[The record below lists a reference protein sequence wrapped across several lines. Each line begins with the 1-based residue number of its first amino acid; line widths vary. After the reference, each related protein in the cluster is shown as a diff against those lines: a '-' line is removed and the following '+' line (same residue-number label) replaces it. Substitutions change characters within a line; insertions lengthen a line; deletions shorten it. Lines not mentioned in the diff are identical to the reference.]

1 MNHRRV
7 ILSLYLII
15 FAGLGMG
22 GGYLFLDA
30 RHEYSRLMQVEALN
44 RQRLSDV
51 QERLKTQE
59 RVLDRLRNDPTY
71 VEQVIRRKLG
81 YAKPDESIYRFED

>member
-1 MNHRRV
+1 
-7 ILSLYLII
+7 
-15 FAGLGMG
+15 MG